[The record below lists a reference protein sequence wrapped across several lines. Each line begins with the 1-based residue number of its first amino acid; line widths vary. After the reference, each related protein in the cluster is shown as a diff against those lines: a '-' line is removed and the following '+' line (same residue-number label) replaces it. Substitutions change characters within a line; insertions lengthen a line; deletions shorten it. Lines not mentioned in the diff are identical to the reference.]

1 MDLSITVLG
10 SGSGGNATLV
20 THGED
25 GILIDA
31 GFSRKELLGRLA
43 LAGVSPK
50 SLKAI
55 LLTHEHADHVNGA
68 RVLAEHLSIPTFAT
82 RETARHLGELGKL
95 GSKIVLFEA
104 GGAFDFLGFHIQ
116 PFSVPH
122 DAVDPVGFVIGAKG
136 ATIGVATDMG
146 FVDQLAKCR
155 LKGCDALVLESNH
168 DMTMLRNSQR
178 PQRLIRRIASRHGHL
193 SNDAAAAAMEELLTE
208 RSRFLFLGH
217 VSGEC
222 NRYELVEAMA
232 ARQLA
237 SMARPDIVFSLMRQE
252 APLPTMVVA

>member
-1 MDLSITVLG
+1 MDFGITILG
-10 SGSGGNATLV
+10 SGSGGNAALV
-20 THGED
+20 THGGD
-25 GILIDA
+25 GVLIDA
-31 GFSRKELLGRLA
+31 GFSRRELLGRLE
-43 LAGVSPK
+43 LSGVSPK
-50 SLKAI
+50 AVKAI
-55 LLTHEHADHVNGA
+55 LLTHEHADHVSGA
-68 RVLAEHLSIPTFAT
+68 RVLAEQLDIPTFAT
-82 RETARHLGELGKL
+82 RETARHLGDHGKL
-95 GSKIVLFEA
+95 GSKVVLFEA
-104 GGAFDFLGFHIQ
+104 GAAFDLLGFHIQ

-168 DMTMLRNSQR
+168 DMAMLRNSQR

-232 ARQLA
+232 ATKLE
-237 SMARPDIVFSLMRQE
+237 SMSRRDIVFSLMRQE
-252 APLPTMVVA
+252 TPLPTVVVA